1 MSPHSF
7 PVRPALAGALALAL
21 VGAGLSPRPVSARG
35 TPTVI
40 GSDLIG
46 RLASEMQSTHPA
58 LRGLGR
64 MADSERLNA
73 AATRTWAD
81 PEVQLLGAAYRL
93 PFMAPEQGDVGYGV
107 AQRLPLLGKEKA
119 ARQLADTAAE
129 AAQARQQARVAE
141 LRRDLVLALL
151 DAAARRVV
159 LDRIGDDVGWL
170 STQSAVAETR
180 VASGT
185 ESAALTLR
193 LRNELDRRRTDWTNQ
208 AALHEDA
215 LVAVRR
221 LLGRAQPGPD
231 EPYAL
236 APIGPSITLSPA
248 LVRRAEAVEPGIRRS
263 DADVRVAR
271 STVEVTR
278 RSARPDVSL
287 GVQAWH
293 ESATGNAAQG
303 FFTLGVSIPWFNR
316 DNYRRDLQR
325 DRLRLDAAQD
335 QLEDARQQVRRDL
348 HALLTRIESARR
360 DALLQRDTIL
370 PRTRQLEASIAAQ
383 WTSGRAD
390 LRDLLDTR
398 RQRAD
403 AEINEAAASAAYWAG
418 IAEVMLRCGLDTFD
432 AAFSQEPPEAP
443 VQAQAQPREQQRLQ
457 GQQHPQTKPPRRP

>member
-1 MSPHSF
+1 MFPHSLS
-7 PVRPALAGALALAL
+7 VRPALAGALALAL
-21 VGAGLSPRPVSARG
+21 SVAGLSPQPVVARG
-35 TPTVI
+35 APTVI
-40 GSDLIG
+40 SSELVG
-46 RLASEMQSTHPA
+46 RLASEMETTHPA

-73 AATRTWAD
+73 ASTRAWAD
-81 PEVQLLGAAYRL
+81 PEVQVSGALYRES
-93 PFMAPEQGDVGYGV
+93 FMAAEQGDVAYGV
-107 AQRLPLLGKEKA
+107 TQRLPLLGKERA
-119 ARQLADTAAE
+119 ARNLANTAAE
-129 AAQARQQARVAE
+129 AAQTRRQARRVE
-141 LRRDLVLALL
+141 LRRDLLLALI

-159 LDRIGDDVGWL
+159 MDRIGDDVGWL
-170 STQSAVAETR
+170 STQSAIAETR
-180 VASGT
+180 VASGA

-193 LRNELDRRRTDWTNQ
+193 LRNELERRRTDWTNQ

-221 LLGRAQPGPD
+221 LLGRAEPGLD
-231 EPYAL
+231 EPYVL
-236 APIGPSITLSPA
+236 APIGPSVTLSPA
-248 LVRRAEAVEPGIRRS
+248 LVRHAEAAEPGIRRT

-293 ESATGNAAQG
+293 ESATGSAAQG

-316 DNYRRDLQR
+316 DNYHRDLQR
-325 DRLRLDAAQD
+325 DRLRVEAAQD

-418 IAEVMLRCGLDTFD
+418 IAEVMLRCGLETFEGV
-432 AAFSQEPPEAP
+432 FSGPLPE
-443 VQAQAQPREQQRLQ
+443 VQAQGQPQQQ
-457 GQQHPQTKPPRRP
+457 PQQQQPPRNPPRRP